1 MISITRM
8 LGAAAMALLAA
19 VPAGAQDGAS
29 YAITGAEAHTLTG
42 PSMPGATVVIEN
54 GVITAV
60 GTDVDVPAEAQV
72 IDATGMHVYP
82 GLFDAMTTL
91 GLTEVGQV
99 DVTNDYREYGPWN
112 PHLVA
117 ATAVHPASEHIP
129 VARANGVTHAVTAPS
144 SGGGFRGGGGS
155 AAIPG
160 QGTLINLDGWTVE
173 EMEAQHSVGLVI
185 NWPTIQTTR
194 FNFQTFN
201 REEIPYREAK
211 EAYDEQLEALT
222 EWIES
227 ARHQLSASQA
237 GSDRIPADLKLEALA
252 KAMAGEISVIIR
264 VDGEKNIRNAV
275 EYAEEQGF
283 DFVLASARGAWK
295 VADLLAEKDIPVI
308 LGTTQSMPTG
318 DDESYDE
325 AYANPGKL
333 HAAGVRF
340 AIASFGSSNVRTL
353 PYEAAQAVPFGLPR
367 DEALLA
373 ITLRPAEILGI
384 DDRFGTIAA
393 GKVANLIVTDGDPL
407 EIQTRVQHLII
418 DGVPVATDNKHD
430 DLADKYRGRYAN

>member
-1 MISITRM
+1 MIRTRRM
-8 LGAAAMALLAA
+8 WAGAAIALLTV
-19 VPAGAQDGAS
+19 VPAGAQDVAS
-29 YAITGAEAHTLTG
+29 YAITGGEVHTLTG
-42 PSMPGATVVIEN
+42 ASLPDANVVIEN
-54 GVITAV
+54 GVITSV
-60 GTDVDVPAEAQV
+60 GTDIEVPSGAQV

-91 GLTEVGQV
+91 GLTEIGQV
-99 DVTNDYREYGPWN
+99 DVTNDFHEYGPWN

-185 NWPTIQTTR
+185 NWPTIQTVR

-211 EAYDEQLEALT
+211 AAYDEQLEALT
-222 EWIES
+222 DWIES
-227 ARHQLSASQA
+227 ARHQLSAREA
-237 GSDRIPADLKLEALA
+237 GSDRVSTDLKLEALA
-252 KAMAGEISVIIR
+252 KAMSGEIPVIIR

-283 DFVLASARGAWK
+283 DCVLASARGAWK

-318 DDESYDE
+318 EDESYDE
-325 AYANPGKL
+325 AYANPGRL
-333 HAAGVRF
+333 HSAGVRF
-340 AIASFGSSNVRTL
+340 AIATFGSSNVRTL
-353 PYEAAQAVPFGLPR
+353 PYEAAQAVPFGLPK
-367 DEALLA
+367 DEALMA
-373 ITLRPAEILGI
+373 ITLRPAQILGI
-384 DDRFGTIAA
+384 DDRLGTIEA
-393 GKVANLIVTDGDPL
+393 GKMANLIVTDGNPL
-407 EIQTRVQHLII
+407 DIQTRVRHLII
-418 DGVPVATDNKHD
+418 NGVPVATDNKHD

>member
-1 MISITRM
+1 MSAINRT
-8 LGAAAMALLAA
+8 LGAAAIVMLSVA
-19 VPAGAQDGAS
+19 PAGAQNGAS
-29 YAITGAEAHTLTG
+29 YAITGAEVHTLAG
-42 PSMPGATVVIEN
+42 ASMPGATVVINN

-60 GTDVDVPAEAQV
+60 GTDVDVPVGAQV
-72 IDATGMHVYP
+72 INATGMHVYP

-91 GLTEVGQV
+91 GLTEIGQV

-185 NWPTIQTTR
+185 NWPTIQTMR

-211 EAYDEQLEALT
+211 EAYEEQLEALT

-252 KAMAGEISVIIR
+252 KAMAGEIPVIIR

-275 EYAEEQGF
+275 EYAEEQRMEG
-283 DFVLASARGAWK
+283 GG
-295 VADLLAEKDIPVI
+295 PV
-308 LGTTQSMPTG
+308 GGEGHTR
-318 DDESYDE
+318 D
-325 AYANPGKL
+325 
-333 HAAGVRF
+333 
-340 AIASFGSSNVRTL
+340 
-353 PYEAAQAVPFGLPR
+353 PR
-367 DEALLA
+367 DH
-373 ITLRPAEILGI
+373 PI
-384 DDRFGTIAA
+384 DA
-393 GKVANLIVTDGDPL
+393 DG
-407 EIQTRVQHLII
+407 
-418 DGVPVATDNKHD
+418 
-430 DLADKYRGRYAN
+430 RGRIIR